1 VPLFLCGFV
10 SFSVVALAMSP
21 FILTIGY
28 IDYVFDLDEPNTL
41 LSAQKQ
47 YFKNLFSSF
56 PR

>member
-47 YFKNLFSSF
+47 YFKNLFNSF